1 MAKNYDCE
9 KILGYCEDA
18 AWSALESMMLRK
30 ADLRTPADGDMMKTC
45 LKIINMT
52 NEDMPAASAAMQGS
66 YADGMARTGYID
78 PGISTARGRGR
89 HYVRAHYSY
98 ADDPRY
104 PDTSTGNTIAQMMDM
119 ASPQEKKVLER
130 LLREVDD

>member
-9 KILGYCEDA
+9 KILGYCEDV

-30 ADLRTPADGDMMKTC
+30 ADIRTPADGDMMKTC
-45 LKIINMT
+45 LKIIDMT
-52 NEDMPAASAAMQGS
+52 AEDIPTASAAMHGS
-66 YADGMARTGYID
+66 YADGIARPGYVD
-78 PGISTARGRGR
+78 PGINNARSRGR

-98 ADDPRY
+98 AAPEM
-104 PDTSTGNTIAQMMDM
+104 STGNTIAQMMDM
-119 ASPQEKKVLER
+119 ANPQERKILER